1 MTLQDIKAD
10 AMTIGYKG
18 NLYHLSRLASKI
30 ADNPSKVYDYMAEY
44 GIPGDSIIREK
55 LFSYIAD
62 KYHNGN
68 YAKVYDAWL
77 A

>member
-10 AMTIGYKG
+10 AMTIGYQG
-18 NLYHLSRLASKI
+18 NVSHLNRLANKI
-30 ADNPSKVYDYMAEY
+30 KANPAKVYDYMAEY
-44 GIPGDSIIREK
+44 GIPADSIIREK

-62 KYHNGN
+62 KYHSGN
-68 YAKVYDAWL
+68 YAKVYNAWL